1 MRPDLRDRFCNYLK
15 HWSFKKRI
23 CLFLIAFTLLLAGCN
38 SNKVKVRGKVIG
50 LQGTVKLLAEMPG
63 QQGLVILAQ
72 QDVTDGNIDLETEAL
87 QIPARVWVDVAG
99 KNTLEFILDSKDQIW
114 IQGKIKFP
122 DQIEVKGSG
131 LDMEYAKLKKMFKE
145 KYEGPI
151 EPIDKA
157 IKKIMEKPKRS
168 KEEEVLLGVHQL
180 QRQRYIRARA
190 KYVKNLIEVNPT
202 MELSLFLL
210 QDELKDSLDLQREL
224 FKKLEIANKES
235 NVYKTTAEKLQ

>member
-1 MRPDLRDRFCNYLK
+1 M
-15 HWSFKKRI
+15 KRI

-114 IQGKIKFP
+114 IQGKIKFT

-235 NVYKTTAEKLQ
+235 NIYKTTAEKLQ

>member
-1 MRPDLRDRFCNYLK
+1 M
-15 HWSFKKRI
+15 KRI

-114 IQGKIKFP
+114 IQGKIRFP

>member
-1 MRPDLRDRFCNYLK
+1 M
-15 HWSFKKRI
+15 KRS
-23 CLFLIAFTLLLAGCN
+23 CVFLIACTLLLAGCN

-131 LDMEYAKLKKMFKE
+131 LDMEYAK
-145 KYEGPI
+145 YEGPI

>member
-1 MRPDLRDRFCNYLK
+1 M
-15 HWSFKKRI
+15 KRI

-72 QDVTDGNIDLETEAL
+72 QDVTDG
-87 QIPARVWVDVAG
+87 
-99 KNTLEFILDSKDQIW
+99 NTLEFILDSKDQIW

-235 NVYKTTAEKLQ
+235 NIYKTTAEKLQ

>member
-1 MRPDLRDRFCNYLK
+1 M
-15 HWSFKKRI
+15 KRI

-180 QRQRYIRARA
+180 QRQRYIRTRA

>member
-1 MRPDLRDRFCNYLK
+1 M
-15 HWSFKKRI
+15 KRI

-114 IQGKIKFP
+114 SQGKIKFP

-131 LDMEYAKLKKMFKE
+131 LDMEYAKMKKMFKE

-235 NVYKTTAEKLQ
+235 NIYKTTAEKLQ

>member
-1 MRPDLRDRFCNYLK
+1 M
-15 HWSFKKRI
+15 KRI

-87 QIPARVWVDVAG
+87 QIPARLWVDVAG

>member
-1 MRPDLRDRFCNYLK
+1 M
-15 HWSFKKRI
+15 KRI

-157 IKKIMEKPKRS
+157 IKKIMEKPKRT

>member
-1 MRPDLRDRFCNYLK
+1 M
-15 HWSFKKRI
+15 
-23 CLFLIAFTLLLAGCN
+23 CLFLIAFTLLLAGCK

-235 NVYKTTAEKLQ
+235 NIYKTTAEKLQ

>member
-1 MRPDLRDRFCNYLK
+1 M
-15 HWSFKKRI
+15 KRI
-23 CLFLIAFTLLLAGCN
+23 CLFLIAFTILLTGCN

-235 NVYKTTAEKLQ
+235 NIYKTTAEKLQ

>member
-1 MRPDLRDRFCNYLK
+1 M
-15 HWSFKKRI
+15 KRI

-157 IKKIMEKPKRS
+157 IKKIMEKPKRL

>member
-1 MRPDLRDRFCNYLK
+1 M
-15 HWSFKKRI
+15 KRI

-235 NVYKTTAEKLQ
+235 NIYKTTAEKLQ

>member
-1 MRPDLRDRFCNYLK
+1 M
-15 HWSFKKRI
+15 KRI

-168 KEEEVLLGVHQL
+168 KEEEVLLGVHQ
-180 QRQRYIRARA
+180 
-190 KYVKNLIEVNPT
+190 NLIEVNPT

>member
-1 MRPDLRDRFCNYLK
+1 M
-15 HWSFKKRI
+15 KRI

-210 QDELKDSLDLQREL
+210 QDELKDSLDLQIEL

-235 NVYKTTAEKLQ
+235 NIYKTTAEKLQ

>member
-1 MRPDLRDRFCNYLK
+1 
-15 HWSFKKRI
+15 
-23 CLFLIAFTLLLAGCN
+23 
-38 SNKVKVRGKVIG
+38 
-50 LQGTVKLLAEMPG
+50 MPG

-180 QRQRYIRARA
+180 QRLRYIRARA
-190 KYVKNLIEVNPT
+190 
-202 MELSLFLL
+202 
-210 QDELKDSLDLQREL
+210 
-224 FKKLEIANKES
+224 
-235 NVYKTTAEKLQ
+235 

>member
-1 MRPDLRDRFCNYLK
+1 M
-15 HWSFKKRI
+15 KRI

-122 DQIEVKGSG
+122 DQIVVKGSG

-235 NVYKTTAEKLQ
+235 NIYKTTAEKLQ

>member
-1 MRPDLRDRFCNYLK
+1 M
-15 HWSFKKRI
+15 KRI

-157 IKKIMEKPKRS
+157 IKKIMEKPKRT
-168 KEEEVLLGVHQL
+168 KQEEVLLGVHQL

-235 NVYKTTAEKLQ
+235 NIYKTTAEKLQ

>member
-1 MRPDLRDRFCNYLK
+1 M
-15 HWSFKKRI
+15 KRI

-168 KEEEVLLGVHQL
+168 KEEVVLLGVHQL

>member
-1 MRPDLRDRFCNYLK
+1 M
-15 HWSFKKRI
+15 KRI

-157 IKKIMEKPKRS
+157 IKKIMEKAKRS

-235 NVYKTTAEKLQ
+235 NIYKTTAEKLQ

>member
-1 MRPDLRDRFCNYLK
+1 M
-15 HWSFKKRI
+15 KRI

-38 SNKVKVRGKVIG
+38 SNKVKVRGKVTG

-210 QDELKDSLDLQREL
+210 QDELKDSLDLQRVL

-235 NVYKTTAEKLQ
+235 NIYKTTAEKLQ

>member
-1 MRPDLRDRFCNYLK
+1 MN
-15 HWSFKKRI
+15 RI
-23 CLFLIAFTLLLAGCN
+23 FLFLIAFTLLLAGCN

-235 NVYKTTAEKLQ
+235 NIYKTTAEKLQ

>member
-1 MRPDLRDRFCNYLK
+1 M
-15 HWSFKKRI
+15 KRI

-180 QRQRYIRARA
+180 QRQHYIRARA

>member
-1 MRPDLRDRFCNYLK
+1 M
-15 HWSFKKRI
+15 KRV
-23 CLFLIAFTLLLAGCN
+23 CLFLMAFTLLLAGCN

-235 NVYKTTAEKLQ
+235 NIYKTTAEKLQ

>member
-1 MRPDLRDRFCNYLK
+1 MK
-15 HWSFKKRI
+15 MI

-180 QRQRYIRARA
+180 QRQSYIRARA

>member
-1 MRPDLRDRFCNYLK
+1 MGGCG
-15 HWSFKKRI
+15 RI
-23 CLFLIAFTLLLAGCN
+23 
-38 SNKVKVRGKVIG
+38 
-50 LQGTVKLLAEMPG
+50 
-63 QQGLVILAQ
+63 
-72 QDVTDGNIDLETEAL
+72 
-87 QIPARVWVDVAG
+87 
-99 KNTLEFILDSKDQIW
+99 NTLEFILDSKDQIW

-157 IKKIMEKPKRS
+157 IKKIMEKHKRS

>member
-1 MRPDLRDRFCNYLK
+1 M
-15 HWSFKKRI
+15 KRI

-72 QDVTDGNIDLETEAL
+72 EDVTDGNIDLETEAL

-235 NVYKTTAEKLQ
+235 NIYKTTAEKLQ

>member
-1 MRPDLRDRFCNYLK
+1 M
-15 HWSFKKRI
+15 KRI

-99 KNTLEFILDSKDQIW
+99 KNTLEFILDSKDQKW

-235 NVYKTTAEKLQ
+235 NIYKTTAEKLQ

>member
-1 MRPDLRDRFCNYLK
+1 M
-15 HWSFKKRI
+15 KRI

-87 QIPARVWVDVAG
+87 HIPARVWVDVAG

-235 NVYKTTAEKLQ
+235 NIYKTTAEKLQ